1 MPLSNLK
8 GSSEYAES
16 IRGGIHCPALL
27 PIVVQHGDYRID
39 FERVL
44 GCRVKSFA
52 SCNAEGVVIEF
63 DCV

>member
-27 PIVVQHGDYRID
+27 PIVVQHGDYRIG

-52 SCNAEGVVIEF
+52 SCNSEGVVIEF